1 MQTAEPLREHRAGRT
16 LSMILG
22 KIGFWAALAAFL
34 ALVLLPIYYIFLAAF
49 VPGTKVFTRPLTY
62 IPQSLGIDRFQ
73 TIFEQI
79 PIGRYLL
86 NTFLLSTVSAVV
98 SLIVCFLA
106 AYAIARISFPGAN
119 LVLIILL
126 LTSMLPGVATV
137 IPLFKL
143 YQRVHLMDTFQGLVI
158 LYVSAVLPFTT
169 WVFVSFIRQVPLE
182 IEEAARVDGAGFFRL
197 LREIVVPLVTPAIAT
212 LFLINFIASWNEFFT
227 PLIFARGSKSKVIT
241 VALSEAGSLGAD
253 SQFFSNW
260 SNISAVAILAT
271 LPVFVLT
278 LMFQRQITDGITSGA
293 VK

>member
-1 MQTAEPLREHRAGRT
+1 MAEVIQERAFRNSANSIAGR
-16 LSMILG
+16 
-22 KIGFWAALAAFL
+22 IGFWASLAAFL
-34 ALVLLPIYYIFLAAF
+34 LIVLLPIYYIFLAAF
-49 VPGTKVFTRPLTY
+49 APGSKVFTKPLTY
-62 IPQSLGIDRFQ
+62 IPQSLGIHRFQ
-73 TIFEQI
+73 VIFEQI
-79 PIGRYLL
+79 PIARYLL
-86 NTFLLSTVSAVV
+86 NTFLLSTVSAIV

-119 LVLIILL
+119 LVLMTLL

-137 IPLFKL
+137 IPMFKL

-158 LYVSAVLPFTT
+158 LYVSATLPFTT

-197 LREIVVPLVTPAIAT
+197 IREIVLPLVTPAIAT

-227 PLIFARGSKSKVIT
+227 PLVFARGTNSKVIT
-241 VALSEAGSLGAD
+241 MALTEAGGLGAD
-253 SQFFSNW
+253 SQFFTSWANV
-260 SNISAVAILAT
+260 SAVAILAT

-278 LMFQRQITDGITSGA
+278 LAFQRQITDGITSGA